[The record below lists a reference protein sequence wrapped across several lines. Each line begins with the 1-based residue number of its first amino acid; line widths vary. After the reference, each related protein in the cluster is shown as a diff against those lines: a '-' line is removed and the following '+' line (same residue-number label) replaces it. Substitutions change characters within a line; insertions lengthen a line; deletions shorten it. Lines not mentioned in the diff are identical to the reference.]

1 MNQVQYE
8 FLSLDLQD
16 GVLWATIDH
25 PPINLIDEPL
35 IIELERLAEDLEQ
48 RPDVSVLVLR
58 SADPDFFLAHV
69 DASRIED
76 EPTEA
81 PPRGDE
87 IGRWHTMCERLR
99 SLPVATIGMV
109 AGRARGGGSELLLAL
124 DMTFAAKDSAVFSQP
139 EVAFGIIPGGGGSA
153 RLPYAVGRNRALE
166 IILGC
171 EDFTADLAAEYGWIN
186 RALPDRELEP
196 FVRALATRIA
206 LFSKDAIRLSKLAVD
221 AARDE
226 PVREALLTEL
236 WAFNQSLATPE
247 ARALIGRYVREYGQ
261 RREHELVLDQVLV
274 AVNGGRS

>member
-1 MNQVQYE
+1 MRSGE
-8 FLSLDLQD
+8 
-16 GVLWATIDH
+16 T
-25 PPINLIDEPL
+25 EPL
-35 IIELERLAEDLEQ
+35 
-48 RPDVSVLVLR
+48 R
-58 SADPDFFLAHV
+58 S
-69 DASRIED
+69 S
-76 EPTEA
+76 
-81 PPRGDE
+81 
-87 IGRWHTMCERLR
+87 
-99 SLPVATIGMV
+99 
-109 AGRARGGGSELLLAL
+109 
-124 DMTFAAKDSAVFSQP
+124 
-139 EVAFGIIPGGGGSA
+139 
-153 RLPYAVGRNRALE
+153 
-166 IILGC
+166 LGC

-247 ARALIGRYVREYGQ
+247 ARELIGRYVREYGQ